1 MLALG
6 LNSGSSFDGIDAV
19 LVDIDIGEDGLLK
32 RPHFIAG
39 KSVDWP
45 KRVAEQVLASF
56 ENKLSIFELCRLNYV
71 AGALYAEAARSL
83 MRETQTPA
91 EALSVIGFDGQTI
104 YQEPADP
111 PRMAAFASDEDLVG
125 RWLDGPYPCG
135 LQIAE
140 PAIVAAACD
149 TTVVTQFRPM
159 EHSLGGSGAPLMQFL
174 DFVAFRD
181 IGPVLTLNIGG
192 IANCQ
197 LADMDRRRMMAFDT
211 GPGNV
216 MLDHAA
222 RVLLSKPYDA
232 DGAAAARGNVNE
244 ALLSRLLEHDFFH
257 RTPPRSAWR
266 LDFGSSFAD
275 KHIAENRDLTP
286 EDLLATFTE
295 FTALSVSHSIR
306 DHILILREIT
316 TLIASGGG
324 VRNRAL
330 MERIRVNLP
339 SGLRLTVSDEFGLPA
354 QYKEAIKFAALA
366 LAAQLQ
372 IANNIPAASGA
383 FRLAI
388 LGKLVA
394 APRLARGVGS
404 TVQQRERD

>member
-6 LNSGSSFDGIDAV
+6 LNSGSSFDGIDVV
-19 LVDIDIGEDGLLK
+19 LAEFELGRDGLLK
-32 RPHFIAG
+32 RPRFIEG
-39 KSVDWP
+39 LTVEWP
-45 KRVAEQVLASF
+45 KRIADQVLASF
-56 ENKLSIFELCRLNYV
+56 ENQLSIFELCRLNYV

-83 MRETQTPA
+83 MRRTATAPEDLA
-91 EALSVIGFDGQTI
+91 VIGYDGQTI
-104 YQEPADP
+104 YQEPADQA
-111 PRMAAFASDEDLVG
+111 RMAQFADDENLVG

-149 TTVVTQFRPM
+149 TTVVTQFRPV
-159 EHSLGGSGAPLMQFL
+159 EHALGGSGAPLMQFL

-197 LADMDRRRMMAFDT
+197 LADVDRRRMMAFDT

-222 RVLLSKPYDA
+222 KALLGKPYDA
-232 DGAAAARGNVNE
+232 NGAAAADGRVDR
-244 ALLSRLLEHDFFH
+244 ALLARLLEHDFFT
-257 RTPPRSAWR
+257 RKPPRSAWR
-266 LDFGSSFAD
+266 LDFGSAFAE
-275 KHIAENRDLTP
+275 KQIAENRNFRP

-295 FTALSVSHSIR
+295 FTAVSIAKSIR
-306 DHILILREIT
+306 DHIPILGEIT

-324 VRNRAL
+324 VRNATLWRRLEA
-330 MERIRVNLP
+330 NLP
-339 SGLRLTVSDEFGLPA
+339 PRLQLTLSDAFGIPA
-354 QYKEAIKFAALA
+354 QFKEAIKFAALA

-372 IANNIPAASGA
+372 LANNIPAASGA
-383 FRLAI
+383 SRFAI

-394 APRLARGVGS
+394 APRLAKGK
-404 TVQQRERD
+404 EN

>member
-19 LVDIDIGEDGLLK
+19 LIDVDLGEDGLLK
-32 RPHFIAG
+32 RPRFIAG

-45 KRVAEQVLASF
+45 KRVADQVLAAF
-56 ENKLSIFELCRLNYV
+56 ENELSIFELCRLNYV

-83 MRETQTPA
+83 MRETQTPP

-104 YQEPADP
+104 YQEPADQ

-140 PAIVAAACD
+140 PAIVAAACE
-149 TTVVTQFRPM
+149 TTVVTQFRPV
-159 EHSLGGSGAPLMQFL
+159 EHALGGSGAPLMQFL

-222 RVLLSKPYDA
+222 RVLLGKPYDA
-232 DGAAAARGNVNE
+232 DGAAAARGKVDE
-244 ALLSRLLEHDFFH
+244 KLLSRLLEHDFF
-257 RTPPRSAWR
+257 RRRPPRSAWR

-275 KHIAENRDLTP
+275 KHIAENRNLTP
-286 EDLLATFTE
+286 ADLLATFTE
-295 FTALSVSHSIR
+295 FTAMSVSHSIR
-306 DHILILREIT
+306 DHIPILGEIS

-324 VRNRAL
+324 VRNKVL
-330 MERIRVNLP
+330 MERLRANLP
-339 SGLRLTVSDEFGLPA
+339 SGLRLAVSDEFGIPA

-372 IANNIPAASGA
+372 LANNIPAASGA
-383 FRLAI
+383 SRFAI

-394 APRLARGVGS
+394 APRFSRGVGS
-404 TVQQRERD
+404 MAQ